1 MKILRYILP
10 VTFSLLI
17 VTSVGSEDL
26 KAKASSKLSA
36 LKDSK
41 INALSNQIS
50 ENIASSLFLTRLGIN
65 VSVLFNL
72 PKAELNSPFL
82 T

>member
-10 VTFSLLI
+10 ATFSLLI

-41 INALSNQIS
+41 INALSNKIS
-50 ENIASSLFLTRLGIN
+50 ENI
-65 VSVLFNL
+65 VSF
-72 PKAELNSPFL
+72 AEEHFENMILQLILKKN
-82 T
+82 